1 MYIKCTVL
9 LLQLKRGDIQIREE
23 DRIQDLDLEVETDRV
38 VTPLNIRIDLTTEV
52 HVIATTTT
60 IGIESSLFVVII
72 IARSSYC

>member
-1 MYIKCTVL
+1 MCIKCTVL

-38 VTPLNIRIDLTTEV
+38 VTPPNIRIDLTTGV
-52 HVIATTTT
+52 HVITTTT